1 MITLPVDPDGPFYKT
16 TEVGDTVVW
25 TDGGGDLLG
34 TYIVVGLTDS
44 SVALEEVLGDTD

>member
-1 MITLPVDPDGPFYKT
+1 MITLSVDPDSPFYKA
-16 TEVGDTVVW
+16 TEVGDVVAR

-44 SVALEEVLGDTD
+44 SVALEEVSGDTD